1 MQGRVVY
8 ILGSLGS
15 LCCECIKSPN
25 WVLVQL
31 VTCAANSQLC
41 LLVLVSVD
49 VRGDINVAFFMHD
62 ERTRNQEEKLLWSW
76 WIRGA
81 YPKVTVLK

>member
-1 MQGRVVY
+1 MCECHRAPHVPGRAVY

-31 VTCAANSQLC
+31 VVCAANSQLC
-41 LLVLVSVD
+41 LLVLMPLD
-49 VRGDINVAFFMHD
+49 MRGCISLAFFFFFIFVHD
-62 ERTRNQEEKLLWSW
+62 ERTHNEEEKWL
-76 WIRGA
+76 
-81 YPKVTVLK
+81 